1 MNPVVNA
8 SESNDQTPLDG
19 VVLGSD
25 AYQEQQALVIE
36 EQVLGGEEN
45 AAATAQLLS
54 EFVHSSEQ
62 HADLP
67 MDVWLG
73 EEFRKH
79 PGIWQSD
86 EERLTAAKEVVASVM
101 RFNASADS
109 LQTHLQ
115 RGQSEASWIAR
126 EMEKGAAVSGSL
138 GVGHYA
144 ASIDAAL
151 AEATSGARVM
161 ITNNNGD
168 ISFSPNLDGFI
179 AEQHHVD
186 TFNIDAVTKGSE
198 YRAKVVNSNGLNSVD
213 IVIVDGQG
221 NVVHEYQ
228 SKYGGD
234 AKATEQ
240 LFKRGEYGEQ
250 KRLVPE
256 GQSKDIVNSTEVVE
270 IDGVRSEPL
279 SKEQALEWQRKA
291 REEAEARQ
299 YEWNDT
305 NRINVAKQIGKQAL
319 IGAGIAAG
327 LQGLRILAR
336 RTWNSFQ
343 GRKNPPASVDLKEFL
358 TSSLNS
364 TAQVFTQ
371 VAVSGAMVVAAKNGL
386 LGTILK
392 RTPAGQIANIA
403 CIALSNTK
411 TLYQLAT
418 GQLSKE
424 EALDRMGQTTTSA
437 VCAIAAG
444 SQGSALGMAIG
455 TVFGPPGIVAGG
467 FIGGMIGGMA
477 GGIIGE
483 QLFETGKSLVKTSV
497 ALVNRVA
504 SSVVE
509 GTKNLLSGL
518 GNFAKGLFA

>member
-1 MNPVVNA
+1 M
-8 SESNDQTPLDG
+8 DG

-25 AYQEQQALVIE
+25 AYQEQQAKAIE
-36 EQVLGGEEN
+36 TQVFGGEDN
-45 AAATAQLLS
+45 AEATAQLLS
-54 EFVHSSEQ
+54 EFVYSSEQ
-62 HADLP
+62 HADMP
-67 MDVWLG
+67 VEEWLG
-73 EEFRKH
+73 EEFHKH
-79 PGIWQSD
+79 PALWQSD
-86 EERLTAAKEVVASVM
+86 DERLTAAKDVVASVV
-101 RFNASADS
+101 RFNGSAKS
-109 LQTHLQ
+109 LQAHLL

-144 ASIDAAL
+144 ASIDVAL
-151 AEATSGARVM
+151 AEATAGARVM

-221 NVVHEYQ
+221 NVVYEYQ
-228 SKYGGD
+228 SKYGSD
-234 AKATEQ
+234 ATATEQ

-256 GQSKDIVNSTEVVE
+256 GQGKDIVNSTEVVE

-279 SKEQALEWQRKA
+279 SKEQALKWQRKA

-299 YEWNDT
+299 YEWSDT

-319 IGAGIAAG
+319 IGASIAAG
-327 LQGLRILAR
+327 LQGVRILAR
-336 RTWNSFQ
+336 RTWNRFQ
-343 GRKNPPASVDLKEFL
+343 GRKNPPASVDLKKFL
-358 TSSLNS
+358 NSSLSS
-364 TAQVFTQ
+364 TTQVFTQ
-371 VAVSGAMVVAAKNGL
+371 VAVSGALVVAAKNGL
-386 LGTILK
+386 LGKVLK

-411 TLYQLAT
+411 ILYQLAT

-424 EALDRMGQTTTSA
+424 EALNRMGQTTTSA

-444 SQGSALGMAIG
+444 SHGSAIGMAIG
-455 TVFGPPGIVAGG
+455 TVFGPPGIAAGG

-477 GGIIGE
+477 GGIVGD
-483 QLFETGKSLVKTSV
+483 QLFEAGKSLVKTSV
-497 ALVNRVA
+497 AVVNRVT

-509 GTKNLLSGL
+509 GAKNLARSL